1 MLARKATRFADKAAH
16 IIGTYG
22 LPLPS
27 EILDSLRRALR
38 DSNPNGGN
46 RLAEEEAAIFLARS
60 LHAMAI
66 AALRSGIDAGGILAA
81 WSRFTQQVMYRADL
95 GLVNMALFDNEILP
109 LIDGVERI
117 LREKPASGELAQKE
131 AAHCRSG
138 VPL

>member
-1 MLARKATRFADKAAH
+1 VPARKATRFADKAAH

-22 LPLPS
+22 LPLQS
-27 EILDSLRRALR
+27 EVLDSLRRELR

-46 RLAEEEAAIFLARS
+46 RLAEEVAAIFLARS

-66 AALRSGIDAGGILAA
+66 AALRSDIDAGGILAA

-95 GLVNMALFDNEILP
+95 GLINMALLDNEILP

-117 LREKPASGELAQKE
+117 LREKPARGELAQKE
-131 AAHCRSG
+131 AAH
-138 VPL
+138 